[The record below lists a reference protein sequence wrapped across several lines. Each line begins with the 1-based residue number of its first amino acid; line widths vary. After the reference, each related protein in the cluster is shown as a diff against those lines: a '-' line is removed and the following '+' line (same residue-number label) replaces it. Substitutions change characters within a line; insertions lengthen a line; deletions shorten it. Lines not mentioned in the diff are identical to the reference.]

1 MSDRATELLKNVYEA
16 YSRGEDYTI
25 NTPISSQIHDF
36 NMAIN
41 EIKEYIE
48 FLRRDMIKVSI
59 TLTESGLEYCMEN
72 FEE

>member
-1 MSDRATELLKNVYEA
+1 
-16 YSRGEDYTI
+16 
-25 NTPISSQIHDF
+25 
-36 NMAIN
+36 MAIN

-48 FLRRDMIKVSI
+48 FLRRDMVKVSI